1 MQQAL
6 AQFALAYAS
15 TGRAL
20 QASTLALSS
29 TSGAALDA
37 DAILPCGLKP
47 GSDLL
52 VSSSTAPT
60 TADAAAVAAAPAA
73 VEGAGLVRQAPTSV
87 VASGAQV
94 YAKEGSAIAASQAKM
109 GENSYYYSVGKN
121 RGTPAPAVAPAK
133 PVAVVSVAP
142 DAKQLP
148 EATITSYSMLDD
160 DAKVKIHIPMA
171 GAATLAEGAIN
182 CIFRDRSFDLR
193 VAHEGKCHRLRVPI
207 LLEEINQ
214 HACSCR
220 KRQGKLIVI
229 LEKRDESKQWCARRA
244 ACAMGAPHPH
254 TSHPRQWSTLTTTL
268 DRSRRRYELRKTK
281 GIGDTEFNKI
291 VPNGGEEALFTL

>member
-6 AQFALAYAS
+6 VQFAQAYAS
-15 TGRAL
+15 TGKAL
-20 QASTLALSS
+20 EASTLTL
-29 TSGAALDA
+29 TTTTGAALDA

-47 GSDLL
+47 GSDFL
-52 VSSSTAPT
+52 VSSPTAPT

-73 VEGAGLVRQAPTSV
+73 VEGAGLARQAPTGV

-109 GENSYYYSVGKN
+109 GENSYYSSVGKN

-133 PVAVVSVAP
+133 PVAVVSVAA

-148 EATITSYSMLDD
+148 EATITSFSFIDD

-171 GAATLAEGAIN
+171 GAATLAEGTIS
-182 CIFRDRSFDLR
+182 CIFRERSFDLR
-193 VAHEGKCHRLRVPI
+193 VAHEGKCHRLHVPI
-207 LLEEINQ
+207 LLEEINAP
-214 HACSCR
+214 ACSCR

-229 LEKRDESKQWCARRA
+229 LAKRDEQKGWCA
-244 ACAMGAPHPH
+244 P
-254 TSHPRQWSTLTTTL
+254 T
-268 DRSRRRYELRKTK
+268 RSWTCRRRSSSQPP
-281 GIGDTEFNKI
+281 F
-291 VPNGGEEALFTL
+291 